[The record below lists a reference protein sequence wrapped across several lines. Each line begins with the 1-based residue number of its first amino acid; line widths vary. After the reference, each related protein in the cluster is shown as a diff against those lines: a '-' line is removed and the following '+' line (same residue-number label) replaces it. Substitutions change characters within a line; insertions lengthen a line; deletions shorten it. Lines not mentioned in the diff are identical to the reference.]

1 VSRPSPRPKRPS
13 PGRNRPS
20 PGPSRP
26 PSRLPPGPTCRVD
39 FSRPLE
45 FTFLD
50 REMTGY
56 AGDTVASALYGAG
69 VRIFGR
75 SLK

>member
-1 VSRPSPRPKRPS
+1 
-13 PGRNRPS
+13 
-20 PGPSRP
+20 
-26 PSRLPPGPTCRVD
+26 
-39 FSRPLE
+39 
-45 FTFLD
+45 
-50 REMTGY
+50 MTGY